1 MSLLGEIET
10 IKGRM
15 DVRGSV
21 FFVSQEPWI
30 FTATLKQNILFGKP
44 FEQPKFDDVLKACC
58 LDKVSCEIL
67 DKSSFNS
74 QRIILYYD

>member
-1 MSLLGEIET
+1 MALLGEIET
-10 IKGRM
+10 IEGRM

-44 FEQPKFDDVLKACC
+44 FDQQKFDEVLKACC
-58 LDKVSCEIL
+58 LDKVRL
-67 DKSSFNS
+67 
-74 QRIILYYD
+74 